1 MSNKALSYVFAN
13 SKTKGSARVLM
24 LAIADMANDDGECYP
39 GRANLADKVNVGE
52 RQLSNL
58 IRDCELIGELRVYQ
72 RSHSAEDHRTNKYY
86 IVGLYDEK
94 RATKTRTAKVPKPR
108 SFPKPEES
116 KEGHEKRVSHG
127 GRRKRVAGGHEKRVA
142 DAPPLGHEKLVSTNP
157 LLSTLTIEPKD
168 SLDASLSSGPHL
180 NETATNTP
188 PERDD
193 EVIPAPAAPV
203 EVKVVPQRK
212 PGSFGALHP
221 ELSDEELDALAA
233 RLEAEEAAKKQK
245 LLELNTAN
253 ALAEEELYVAVRE
266 VFGAGGGEIGEAGN
280 YVRMLRGKMK
290 IGRKKKKLAPDTW
303 DEMSTLFKDEPV
315 DAEELRE
322 WAAAWKLVNK
332 DASMVKDPVRVAS
345 SIDARR
351 QSGKII
357 GSTKNATDGFRPIDT
372 TVQQIDRRLL
382 L

>member
-1 MSNKALSYVFAN
+1 MSIIRAQSYKDRQGFSMPRLTAQDGKRNGPLGLSFEARGVLVYLLSKPDDWIIQYEDLMAEGGIGRDKAKSIL
-13 SKTKGSARVLM
+13 T
-24 LAIADMANDDGECYP
+24 
-39 GRANLADKVNVGE
+39 
-52 RQLSNL
+52 QL
-58 IRDCELIGELRVYQ
+58 RKAG
-72 RSHSAEDHRTNKYY
+72 Y
-86 IVGLYDEK
+86 IVTAPLHDADGKFAGKEEILNETSILPDRHTENPY
-94 RATKTRTAKVPKPR
+94 TGKTGQRKNRHIHK
-108 SFPKPEES
+108 KES
-116 KEGHEKRVSHG
+116 LQKKELKE
-127 GRRKRVAGGHEKRVA
+127 
-142 DAPPLGHEKLVSTNP
+142 
-157 LLSTLTIEPKD
+157 
-168 SLDASLSSGPHL
+168 SLDASLSSETP
-180 NETATNTP
+180 NETTTNSTS
-188 PERDD
+188 ERDD

-233 RLEAEEAAKKQK
+233 KLEAEEAVKKQK

-253 ALAEEELYVAVRE
+253 AAAEEELYVAVRE

-315 DAEELRE
+315 DAEELRD
-322 WAAAWKLVNK
+322 WAAAWKLANK

-351 QSGKII
+351 QSGRVI
-357 GSTKNATDGFRPIDT
+357 GVTKSATDGFRPIDT